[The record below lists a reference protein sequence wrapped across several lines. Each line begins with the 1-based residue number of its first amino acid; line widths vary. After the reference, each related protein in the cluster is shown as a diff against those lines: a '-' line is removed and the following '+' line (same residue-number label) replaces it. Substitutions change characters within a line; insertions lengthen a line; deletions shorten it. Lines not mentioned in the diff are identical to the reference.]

1 MRRFR
6 TLTASVALPAIAAL
20 LGGAAI
26 AADDAAAKPAD
37 KAPTVVCPLKPDPPP
52 VPDGDRREWDNLPG
66 ALTVTDKNVTWGRP
80 QYTGEED
87 LSGTVMLCYDANY
100 LYLLAEVVD
109 DKIVTAGGKGMFN
122 ADHVE
127 LTFAPQYK
135 AGASGPIPGDWRV
148 IGFSPGSVESSGDPL
163 SDLEPEAFLVMPAGI
178 DWSGIDVGAT
188 MTEDGYVLEA
198 RIPWKVLGVKTQ
210 VQPGMNFGVDVHL
223 SDADKSPTQETM
235 TSLNPVPW
243 QGRRQ
248 ENILKM
254 TLTGTDGKL

>member
-1 MRRFR
+1 MKRCCKRPM
-6 TLTASVALPAIAAL
+6 SVALPAIAAL
-20 LGGAAI
+20 FCGMAVM
-26 AADDAAAKPAD
+26 ADDAAAKPAD
-37 KAPTVVCPLKPDPPP
+37 KPPVIVCPLKPDPPP
-52 VPDGDRREWDNLPG
+52 VPDGDRREWTHLPG
-66 ALTVTDKNVTWGRP
+66 AVAVTNQNATWGRP
-80 QYTGEED
+80 QYTGEDD

-109 DKIVTAGGKGMFN
+109 DKIVAAGGKGMFN

-135 AGASGPIPGDWRV
+135 TGAKGPMPNDWRV
-148 IGFSPGSVESSGDPL
+148 IGFSPGSVETSGDPL
-163 SDLEPEAFLVMPAGI
+163 SDLEPEAFLIMPANI

-198 RIPWKVLGVKTQ
+198 RIPWKVLGVKNP
-210 VQPGMNFGVDVHL
+210 VQPGMSFGVDVHL